1 MMVHGKGEVA
11 YGGLND
17 YWNKVRHKLMSIG
30 YVDRQDMYSIDNG
43 LIYYVTSTG
52 LYRLNQLQEAE
63 ERRNKKL
70 KSKE

>member
-1 MMVHGKGEVA
+1 VMVQGKGEVA

-30 YVDRQDMYSIDNG
+30 YVDRFDLYVLDRPMYYLS
-43 LIYYVTSTG
+43 STG